1 MLRLELESS
10 SLGGEMNMNNQPLY
24 QTHNNPYIV
33 MEVSFLGWRSLSG
46 FLPGELGIIAAM
58 SGGERGLVA
67 SPRYILDYSVN
78 S

>member
-1 MLRLELESS
+1 
-10 SLGGEMNMNNQPLY
+10 MNMNNQPLY